1 MKNFKGILIIG
12 LVALFIGVGYYFLY
26 AQNIQTLNPQT
37 ELKTVEF
44 TNFNNSVTLDG
55 NQTSQVLNLI
65 NDSITLKVPFLL
77 QENYKAEIR
86 MMNNQNQKF
95 SILLTPKA
103 VAYSNRFV
111 ELDEDFEY
119 SYYQT
124 SDEVYEKLESL
135 ISDFQ
140 H

>member
-1 MKNFKGILIIG
+1 M
-12 LVALFIGVGYYFLY
+12 
-26 AQNIQTLNPQT
+26 
-37 ELKTVEF
+37 
-44 TNFNNSVTLDG
+44 
-55 NQTSQVLNLI
+55 NLI